1 MAGPF
6 ALHVIHARTVNT
18 TCYLE
23 SSGLIAVESVILVT
37 PVSMVNW
44 IQAKMGLIAEDL
56 QASPVVS
63 CAMMVC

>member
-6 ALHVIHARTVNT
+6 ALHVIHVKTVNT
-18 TCYLE
+18 MCY
-23 SSGLIAVESVILVT
+23 SVNSGLIAGESVIPVT

-44 IQAKMGLIAEDL
+44 IQAKMELIAEDL